1 MSFGFLHNK
10 WFKFS
15 LWGGL
20 YLLWVIWLGNYW
32 WLLGLAVI
40 FDLYITKKV
49 KWAFWRKRPEKGG
62 KSNGWLE
69 WLDALIFALVAAT
82 FIRMFFIEAY
92 TIPTGSMEKTLLVG
106 DYLFVS
112 KVAYGPRVPET
123 PVSFPLVHN
132 VMPITG
138 GESYS
143 EIIKNDYRRL
153 KGFSNVKRD
162 DIVVFGF
169 PHGDTVLKA
178 LPQDDYY
185 QLVRMND
192 NNREYTQKMYGPVIV
207 RPNDKKDNYVKRCVA
222 VAGDTLS
229 VVNGN
234 VVVNGV
240 PQPEFEG
247 LQSTYTVYTN
257 GSAINPKILKEI
269 GLTPQE
275 VYFDP
280 SLPGYPD
287 MTLTK
292 SELAKVKDLAVVAEI
307 RENIDVYP
315 PDYPD
320 SPILLFPFTENF
332 EWTRDNYGPI
342 WVPAKGAT
350 VGLTLE
356 NLPLYQRII
365 SAYEK
370 NSLEVKDGEIYIN
383 GEKSDSYTFKQ
394 DYYFMMGDNRH
405 HSLDSRY
412 WGFVPEDHIVGKPAM
427 LWFSTDKYESFPSNI
442 RWNRLFKF
450 L

>member
-32 WLLGLAVI
+32 WLLGLAII
-40 FDLYITKKV
+40 FDLYITRKV
-49 KWAFWRKRPEKGG
+49 KWAFWRKKSDSG
-62 KSNGWLE
+62 KTNSWLE
-69 WLDALIFALVAAT
+69 WADAIIFALVAAT

-112 KVAYGPRVPET
+112 KVAYGPKVPET

-132 VMPITG
+132 VMPFTG

-185 QLVRMND
+185 QLVRMNN
-192 NNREYTQKMYGPVIV
+192 NNRAYTQQMYGPIIV

-222 VAGDTLS
+222 IAGDTLR

-234 VVVNGV
+234 VIVNGV
-240 PQPEFEG
+240 PQEEYEG

-269 GLTPQE
+269 GLVPQE
-275 VYFDP
+275 VYFDS

-287 MTLTK
+287 LTLTK
-292 SELAKVKDLAVVAEI
+292 SELAKVKDLAIVAEI

-320 SPILLFPFTENF
+320 SPILLFPFTKNF

-342 WVPAKGAT
+342 WIPAKGAT
-350 VGLTLE
+350 VTLTAD
-356 NLPLYQRII
+356 NLPLYERII
-365 SAYEK
+365 TAYEK
-370 NSLEVKDGEIYIN
+370 NRLEIKDGEIYIN
-383 GEKSDSYTFKQ
+383 GEKTNNYTFKQ

-412 WGFVPEDHIVGKPAM
+412 WGFVPEDHIVGKPVM

-442 RWNRLFKF
+442 RWSRLFKF
-450 L
+450 V

>member
-49 KWAFWRKRPEKGG
+49 KWAFWRRRPEKGG

>member
-1 MSFGFLHNK
+1 
-10 WFKFS
+10 
-15 LWGGL
+15 
-20 YLLWVIWLGNYW
+20 
-32 WLLGLAVI
+32 
-40 FDLYITKKV
+40 
-49 KWAFWRKRPEKGG
+49 
-62 KSNGWLE
+62 
-69 WLDALIFALVAAT
+69 
-82 FIRMFFIEAY
+82 
-92 TIPTGSMEKTLLVG
+92 
-106 DYLFVS
+106 
-112 KVAYGPRVPET
+112 
-123 PVSFPLVHN
+123 
-132 VMPITG
+132 MPITG

-153 KGFSNVKRD
+153 KGLSEVKRD

-185 QLVRMND
+185 QIVRMNN
-192 NNREYTQKMYGPVIV
+192 NNRAYTQKMYGPVIV

-234 VVVNGV
+234 VFVNGQ
-240 PQPEFEG
+240 PQFAFEG
-247 LQSTYTVYTN
+247 IQSTYTVYTN
-257 GSAINPKILKEI
+257 GTAINSKVLKEI

-275 VYFDP
+275 VYYDS
-280 SLPGYPD
+280 SLPGYPE

-292 SELAKVKDLAVVAEI
+292 GELQKVKELAIVAEV

-332 EWTRDNYGPI
+332 KWTRDNYGPLWI
-342 WVPAKGAT
+342 PAKGAT
-350 VGLTLE
+350 VKLDIE

-365 SAYEK
+365 STYEK
-370 NSLEVKDGEIYIN
+370 NELKVVDGEIYIN

-394 DYYFMMGDNRH
+394 DYYFMLGDNRH

-412 WGFVPEDHIVGKPAM
+412 WGFVPEDHIVGKPVI
-427 LWFSTDKYESFPSNI
+427 LWFSTNKYESFPSSI

-450 L
+450 V

>member
-1 MSFGFLHNK
+1 MVLGFLHNR

-32 WLLGLAVI
+32 WLLGLAII

-49 KWAFWRKRPEKGG
+49 KWAFWRKKSSNG
-62 KSNGWLE
+62 KSNTLLE
-69 WLDALIFALVAAT
+69 WIDAVIFALVAAT

-112 KVAYGPRVPET
+112 KVAYGPKIPET

-132 VMPITG
+132 VMPVTG

-153 KGFSNVKRD
+153 KGFSSVKRD

-185 QLVRMND
+185 QLVRMNN

-222 VAGDTLS
+222 IAGDTLS

-234 VVVNGV
+234 VFVNGV
-240 PQPEFEG
+240 PQKEYEG

-269 GLTPQE
+269 GLVPQE

-292 SELAKVKDLAVVAEI
+292 GELAKVKDLAIVAEI

-320 SPILLFPFTENF
+320 SPLLLFPFTNNF

-342 WVPAKGAT
+342 WIPAKGAT
-350 VGLTLE
+350 VNLTLE

-370 NSLEVKDGEIYIN
+370 NRLEVKDGEIYIN
-383 GEKSDSYTFKQ
+383 GEKSDTYTFKQ

-450 L
+450 I

>member
-49 KWAFWRKRPEKGG
+49 KWAFWRRRPEKGG

-365 SAYEK
+365 SAYGK
-370 NSLEVKDGEIYIN
+370 NSLGVKDGEIYIN

>member
-1 MSFGFLHNK
+1 MVLGFLHNR

-32 WLLGLAVI
+32 WLLGLAII

-49 KWAFWRKRPEKGG
+49 KWAFWRKKSSNG
-62 KSNGWLE
+62 KSNTLLE
-69 WLDALIFALVAAT
+69 WIDAVIFALVAAT

-112 KVAYGPRVPET
+112 KVAYGPKIPET

-132 VMPITG
+132 VMPVTG

-153 KGFSNVKRD
+153 KGFSSVKRD

-185 QLVRMND
+185 QLVRMNN

-222 VAGDTLS
+222 IAGDTLS

-234 VVVNGV
+234 VFVNGV
-240 PQPEFEG
+240 PQKEYEG

-269 GLTPQE
+269 GLVPQE

-292 SELAKVKDLAVVAEI
+292 GELAKVKDLAIVAEI

-320 SPILLFPFTENF
+320 SPLLLFPFTNNF

-342 WVPAKGAT
+342 WIPAKGAT
-350 VGLTLE
+350 VNLTLE

-365 SAYEK
+365 STYEK
-370 NSLEVKDGEIYIN
+370 NRLEVRDGEIYIN
-383 GEKSDSYTFKQ
+383 GEKSDTYTFKQ

-450 L
+450 I

>member
-1 MSFGFLHNK
+1 MVLGFLHNR

-32 WLLGLAVI
+32 WLLGLAII

-49 KWAFWRKRPEKGG
+49 KWAFWRKKSSNG
-62 KSNGWLE
+62 KSNTLLE
-69 WLDALIFALVAAT
+69 WIDAVIFALVAAT

-112 KVAYGPRVPET
+112 KVAYGPKIPET

-132 VMPITG
+132 VMPVTG

-153 KGFSNVKRD
+153 KGFSSVKRD

-185 QLVRMND
+185 QLVRMNN

-222 VAGDTLS
+222 IAGDTLS

-234 VVVNGV
+234 VFVNGV
-240 PQPEFEG
+240 PQKEYEG

-269 GLTPQE
+269 GLVPQE

-292 SELAKVKDLAVVAEI
+292 GELAKVKDLAIVAEI

-320 SPILLFPFTENF
+320 SPLLLFPFTDNF

-342 WVPAKGAT
+342 WIPAKGAT
-350 VGLTLE
+350 ANLTLE

-365 SAYEK
+365 STYEK
-370 NSLEVKDGEIYIN
+370 NRLEVKDGEIYIN
-383 GEKSDSYTFKQ
+383 GEKSDTYTFKQ

-450 L
+450 I